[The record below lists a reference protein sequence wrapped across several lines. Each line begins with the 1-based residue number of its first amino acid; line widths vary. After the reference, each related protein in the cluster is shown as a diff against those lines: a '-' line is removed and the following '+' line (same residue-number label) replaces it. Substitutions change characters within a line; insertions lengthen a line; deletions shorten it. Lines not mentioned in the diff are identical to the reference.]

1 MKQKNDLP
9 FGKENKESLSKGM
22 NPEMRPNRPEA

>member
-9 FGKENKESLSKGM
+9 FGKEKKKSLSKGV
-22 NPEMRPNRPEA
+22 NPKIRRNRPEA